1 MLARVI
7 TFGMSTSITTD
18 NFSDNRRV
26 IFRRMSLIQNG
37 FLLETS
43 QQNNRQNYAQ
53 KTAVGQLTTVFLS
66 IWLEVWPPTSFT

>member
-1 MLARVI
+1 MLARAI
-7 TFGMSTSITTD
+7 SFGMSTSKITD

-26 IFRRMSLIQNG
+26 IFSRMSLIQNG
-37 FLLETS
+37 FLLATN

-53 KTAVGQLTTVFLS
+53 KTAVGQLTTVFLR